1 MTKGTRPRN
10 VQRDLLVAKYG
21 SEVVADARLAE
32 EAKQD
37 AVTAAMRKLTQSPT
51 PARHLSGGGVAGVA
65 TMMGHRRIIVPKQPG
80 GPVDWDMWC
89 TMPTAMLWEAVALSL
104 GHEPGDEVPADPAY
118 FDTDYPK
125 RLRIAEAHLS
135 TAPGS
140 ALRLAKGLMG
150 TPGATVSLPE
160 FGAWAQALGWQLPAE
175 LPRAAPVP
183 AEPSA
188 GPVSA
193 HRIKRAALI
202 ERHARQWPSIERD
215 LKDASTNGLSTD
227 AKAVGVG
234 WWQEDKALTWATERG
249 KLKAGMPVASV
260 FTSTTHKIKG

>member
-1 MTKGTRPRN
+1 MNDDGPSLYDGAELTQVGARFWLTIDGWTIGEAAYLLNAIDPQTLNRWAALNGGRLAVRFPEQFKAVQALLRRAAEAGALRFPALPTDVIEWAMTKN
-10 VQRDLLVAKYG
+10 
-21 SEVVADARLAE
+21 
-32 EAKQD
+32 
-37 AVTAAMRKLTQSPT
+37 
-51 PARHLSGGGVAGVA
+51 
-65 TMMGHRRIIVPKQPG
+65 
-80 GPVDWDMWC
+80 
-89 TMPTAMLWEAVALSL
+89 
-104 GHEPGDEVPADPAY
+104 
-118 FDTDYPK
+118 
-125 RLRIAEAHLS
+125 
-135 TAPGS
+135 
-140 ALRLAKGLMG
+140 LRLPAPLV
-150 TPGATVSLPE
+150 PDGAVVHGGRW
-160 FGAWAQALGWQLPAE
+160 FNHGARAE
-175 LPRAAPVP
+175 DGDSRE